1 MNKPLNIN
9 CFMHVPFEEPGLITD
24 WVEREACNLKYTR
37 LYNNDTLPDPDT
49 VDMLIIM
56 GGPMNVLDFH
66 IHPWMKDEV
75 DWVSNFLGSGKAILG
90 ICLGA
95 QIIATALG
103 SDVYPGKEKEIGW
116 HSIRFLPG
124 LGEFKICK
132 KLPSARKVFH
142 WHGDTFDI
150 PKGAI
155 RIAESNLFP
164 NQGFIYEKR
173 VIALQFH
180 LEVGP
185 KNVEDLVENC
195 RDELLPGPYIQ
206 NEKELRD
213 ETRFID
219 ENRVLLF
226 NILDYLGS

>member
-1 MNKPLNIN
+1 MSKPLNIN
-9 CFMHVPFEEPGLITD
+9 CFMHVPFEGPGLITD
-24 WVEREACNLKYTR
+24 WIEKKGFQLNYTR
-37 LYNNDTLPDPDT
+37 FYENDSLPDPDT
-49 VDMLIIM
+49 VDLLIIM

-75 DWVSNFLGSGKAILG
+75 EWVSNFLGSGKAILG

-132 KLPSARKVFH
+132 NLPSARKVFH

-206 NEKELRD
+206 NESELRD
-213 ETRFID
+213 EKRFTD

-226 NILDYLGS
+226 NILDYLAS

>member
-1 MNKPLNIN
+1 MKKHLNIS
-9 CFMHVPFEEPGLITD
+9 CFLHVHFEEPGLITEWIQKKGHQLD
-24 WVEREACNLKYTR
+24 YTR
-37 LYNNDTLPDPDT
+37 LYKNEPLPDPDN
-49 VDMLIIM
+49 VDLLIIM
-56 GGPMNVLDFH
+56 GGPMNVSDFH
-66 IHPWMKDEV
+66 LHPWMKEEL
-75 DWVSNFLGSGKAILG
+75 DWVGEFIESGKAILG

-116 HSIRFLPG
+116 FGIRFLPG
-124 LGEFKICK
+124 LGDFKICK
-132 KLPSARKVFH
+132 NLPSSRKVFH

-150 PKGAI
+150 PEGAI

-185 KNVEDLVENC
+185 ENVDKLVENC
-195 RDELLPGPYIQ
+195 REELVHGTHIQ
-206 NEKELRD
+206 SESELRNPA
-213 ETRFID
+213 RFI
-219 ENRVLLF
+219 EKNRLLLF

>member
-1 MNKPLNIN
+1 
-9 CFMHVPFEEPGLITD
+9 MHVPFEEPGLITD
-24 WVEREACNLKYTR
+24 WVEREACHLKYTR